1 MKPLRQIFIL
11 IAVALVS
18 VALIGCGGGKED
30 YEKTVSE
37 LNSTKAE
44 LAQANAR
51 IAELEKS
58 LKARAELQGAMK
70 KPEVV
75 IKTAAVDKAMK
86 DKLAAAQKEATDLRT
101 KVASLTSENNRL
113 QGLLEK
119 MKAQVA
125 DLQNKLGGMQAPTT
139 GSPTD
144 LLKKR

>member
-1 MKPLRQIFIL
+1 
-11 IAVALVS
+11 
-18 VALIGCGGGKED
+18 
-30 YEKTVSE
+30 
-37 LNSTKAE
+37 
-44 LAQANAR
+44 
-51 IAELEKS
+51 
-58 LKARAELQGAMK
+58 
-70 KPEVV
+70 V
-75 IKTAAVDKAMK
+75 IRTAAVDTAMK
-86 DKLAAAQKEATDLRT
+86 DRLAAAQREASGLRA